1 MTDTEIDFNTCQDIR
16 NFFDDFAHKEI
27 SKENPNRQLDGEI
40 FRKDPVDI
48 ASAAGKTIHQGLFP
62 ESVIISTM
70 NEALKILH
78 REDILVLVR
87 LGLFHYF
94 FAYIH
99 PFYDG
104 NGRTDRFITS
114 YFLGKFSRRYP
125 LYGCPFIYRR
135 IKRSIMTCFLKLTVR
150 STAAIWHHL
159 SLGFWKLSTVQYS
172 IRLVFWDGKMIS
184 WINTRIK
191 SRNWGWKMN
200 CSAECI
206 TYCFR
211 RLYSMA
217 RESVFRTWCRSPGNP
232 EERCK
237 NGWKRFLRNICWL
250 RKSAKLIITSWIWN
264 CFRLIVHK
272 TAKGAAGNG
281 AHFCSSFFNRSISG
295 L

>member
-99 PFYDG
+99 PFYD
-104 NGRTDRFITS
+104 
-114 YFLGKFSRRYP
+114 
-125 LYGCPFIYRR
+125 
-135 IKRSIMTCFLKLTVR
+135 
-150 STAAIWHHL
+150 
-159 SLGFWKLSTVQYS
+159 
-172 IRLVFWDGKMIS
+172 
-184 WINTRIK
+184 
-191 SRNWGWKMN
+191 
-200 CSAECI
+200 
-206 TYCFR
+206 
-211 RLYSMA
+211 
-217 RESVFRTWCRSPGNP
+217 
-232 EERCK
+232 
-237 NGWKRFLRNICWL
+237 
-250 RKSAKLIITSWIWN
+250 
-264 CFRLIVHK
+264 
-272 TAKGAAGNG
+272 
-281 AHFCSSFFNRSISG
+281 
-295 L
+295 

>member
-114 YFLGKFSRRYP
+114 YFLGKFFQTIPALRLSVYIQKNKKKYYDLFSEADSEINRGD
-125 LYGCPFIYRR
+125 LAPFIIGFLEIIHGTVLDTIGLLRR
-135 IKRSIMTCFLKLTVR
+135 KNDQLNKYKNQIEKLGLEDELLSGMYYILLQAALFYGQGVSISDLMQITGKSRGTMQKRMEKIPEEHMLITKVGKVNYYKLNLKL
-150 STAAIWHHL
+150 
-159 SLGFWKLSTVQYS
+159 F
-172 IRLVFWDGKMIS
+172 
-184 WINTRIK
+184 
-191 SRNWGWKMN
+191 
-200 CSAECI
+200 
-206 TYCFR
+206 
-211 RLYSMA
+211 
-217 RESVFRTWCRSPGNP
+217 
-232 EERCK
+232 
-237 NGWKRFLRNICWL
+237 
-250 RKSAKLIITSWIWN
+250 
-264 CFRLIVHK
+264 
-272 TAKGAAGNG
+272 
-281 AHFCSSFFNRSISG
+281 SSNRS
-295 L
+295 